1 MAARQRPWS
10 CTRRGRALVHAV
22 GTGAVDTVAVS
33 RFLAELRERSLSAST
48 LHQAY
53 RTLKTF
59 CLRLRY
65 RGALTVNP
73 FDGFALRTPRT
84 FPQLRTED
92 ELRAVLAAC
101 GERTVTERRNRA
113 LLLVMLDAGLRAS
126 ETMRLLVDDWTP
138 AERSLLVRCRKGQRD
153 RTVFLSPTTARAI
166 RDSLGVRHLVA
177 REDFRFVTEDG
188 RPLTPRFL
196 VHLCHRLSRKAG
208 LPSNRRLHPH
218 ALRHLAATSW
228 LRNGVGLDEV
238 RRLLGRSTLDTTLRY
253 SNLVSADLRRA
264 HRMAAG
270 VERMRLE

>member
-1 MAARQRPWS
+1 
-10 CTRRGRALVHAV
+10 
-22 GTGAVDTVAVS
+22 
-33 RFLAELRERSLSAST
+33 
-48 LHQAY
+48 
-53 RTLKTF
+53 
-59 CLRLRY
+59 
-65 RGALTVNP
+65 
-73 FDGFALRTPRT
+73 
-84 FPQLRTED
+84 
-92 ELRAVLAAC
+92 
-101 GERTVTERRNRA
+101 
-113 LLLVMLDAGLRAS
+113 MLDAGLRAS
-126 ETMRLLVDDWTP
+126 ETVRLLVEDWTP
-138 AERSLLVRCRKGQRD
+138 AQRSLLVRCGKGQRD
-153 RTVFLSPTTARAI
+153 RTVFVSPTTARAI

-177 REDFRFVTEDG
+177 REDFLFVTEDG

-264 HRMAAG
+264 HRMAAV